1 MARHAAP
8 ASIGNDGNVVAK
20 LFNTAEFGQVEEHS
34 TANSKSKS
42 PKKHVP
48 IMTNKNNDITQSPQ
62 FKAFK
67 AAIDKMVDDFWK
79 HEAER
84 IDKVMTEYEY
94 NKIKAQLAIL
104 KDVANEYRENRT
116 IGNIIANM
124 EARLKN
130 AEKGKHQ

>member
-42 PKKHVP
+42 PKKHVS

-84 IDKVMTEYEY
+84 IDKVMKEWE
-94 NKIKAQLAIL
+94 KL
-104 KDVANEYRENRT
+104 NELIE
-116 IGNIIANM
+116 
-124 EARLKN
+124 EESK
-130 AEKGKHQ
+130 